1 MKKILYTILMLMLL
15 PAATTA
21 QTEAGAG
28 AKIDKGTFL
37 RNSLNVSYRIN
48 IDLRGVHPKSN
59 RAVVITPFIL
69 KNDKC
74 VEFRSVVVYGR
85 SRYYH
90 YQRNNGDM
98 MLTGR
103 DEISYLCGSHPEQ
116 IMLKETIPYENWMDN
131 SQLRVRTQI
140 YGCCDD
146 IMEESEAFVATLPV
160 YIPEFVYVT
169 PEAERVKSR
178 SISGSAFI
186 DFVVNSTT
194 INEAY
199 RGNAVELAK
208 IRDNIN
214 SVRDD
219 EDIDIKSMS
228 IKGFASPEGS
238 YANNERLARERTEA
252 LKKYVLKL
260 YDFPA
265 ESVRTSYEAEDWAG
279 CRRKLS
285 ESSLEHKD
293 EILAM
298 INNPKYDGKYD
309 RLDHD
314 IRRTYP
320 SDYRYMLDKIYPA
333 LRHSDYTVNF
343 VIHTFSDPEVI
354 RQKVL
359 TDPRKLSL
367 NEFFI
372 ASQECEPGSHEFNK
386 TFETAVA
393 MYPDSEVAN
402 LNAAVSA
409 LQRGDMKGAPE
420 YLRKAG
426 TSKEAIY
433 ARGVFYALTQ
443 QYAEAAKK
451 FEEALKAGLREAEEA
466 LRQVKLFM

>member
-1 MKKILYTILMLMLL
+1 MLL
-15 PAATTA
+15 PAAVIA
-21 QTEAGAG
+21 QKNAGAG
-28 AKIDKGTFL
+28 ARIEEGTYM
-37 RNSLNVSYRIN
+37 RNSYDVSCRMNIN
-48 IDLRGVHPKSN
+48 LEQVRPKSN
-59 RAVVITPFIL
+59 RAVVITPYIV
-69 KNDKC
+69 KDDRK

-85 SRYYH
+85 SQYYY
-90 YQRNNGDM
+90 YQRNNGEM

-103 DEISYLCGSHPEQ
+103 DEISFRSGSHPSQ
-116 IMLKETIPYENWMDN
+116 FKLNETIPYERWMDN
-131 SQLRVRTQI
+131 SELRVRTQV
-140 YGCCDD
+140 YGCCGD
-146 IMEESEAFVATLPV
+146 ILEENDAMLAILPV
-160 YIPEFVYVT
+160 YVPEFVYVT

-186 DFVVNSTT
+186 DFVVNGVT

-238 YANNERLARERTEA
+238 YANNERLARERTAA
-252 LKKYVLKL
+252 LKEYVLSL

-279 CRRKLS
+279 CRRMLS

-298 INNPKYDGKYD
+298 INNPKYDGRYD

-314 IRRTYP
+314 IRRAYP

-354 RQKVL
+354 RQKVR

-372 ASQECEPGSHEFNK
+372 ASQECEPGSQEFNK

-409 LQRGDMKGAPE
+409 LQRGDVKGAPD

-426 TSKEAIY
+426 TSKEAVY

-443 QYAEAAKK
+443 QYADAARK
-451 FEEALKAGLREAEEA
+451 FEKALKAGLPEAEEA
-466 LRQVKLFM
+466 LRQVKLFL